1 MKAIIFAAGMG
12 TRLKP
17 FTNNKPKILVKVGD
31 RSVFDL
37 IVSKLI
43 EAGVSEIVVNVHHHA
58 QILKDYI
65 SGLRLPEVQF
75 HISDESEALLDTG
88 GGLKHAQHF
97 FNDGQSFYAYN
108 GDILSG
114 IDLSAMHACHIKSG
128 ALATLAV
135 SNRHTSRY
143 FLWDAGVLV
152 GWENAASGQTI
163 YCNPEYRPGPDMERK
178 AFSGIALI
186 HPAIFGLMTE
196 SGSFSIKDVYLR
208 LAASHPIQC
217 FQHEESSWAET
228 GSHEGLERARKLY
241 AGS

>member
-1 MKAIIFAAGMG
+1 MKAMILAAGMG

-17 FTNNKPKILVKVGD
+17 FTNNMPKILVQIGD
-31 RSVFDL
+31 RTVFDL

-58 QILKDYI
+58 QILKDYV
-65 SGLRLPEVQF
+65 SGLSWPGVQF
-75 HISDESEALLDTG
+75 HISDESAMLLDTG

-97 FNDGQSFYAYN
+97 FGEDQPFYVYN

-114 IDLSAMHACHIKSG
+114 IDLIAMHAYHIRSG

-135 SNRHTSRY
+135 SNRQTSRY
-143 FLWDAGVLV
+143 FLWDAGMLV
-152 GWENAASGQTI
+152 GWENVASGQAI
-163 YCNPEYRPGPDMERK
+163 YCDPGYRPGPDIERK

-186 HPAIFGLMTE
+186 QPAMLELITE
-196 SGSFSIKDVYLR
+196 SGPFSIKDVYLR

-217 FQHEESSWAET
+217 FHHEDSSWAET
-228 GSHEGLERARKLY
+228 GSHEGLKRARKLY